1 MAKLAEHARAISAT
15 KSLSPATQLA
25 KSAMSDASGTP
36 RHVRTGGTL
45 SSLKSFVGVN
55 LIRGESDDVFD
66 EDTRQSKIQL
76 KNNIDAIERLTA
88 QISVVEKTSQAYFSA
103 LKQANALV
111 YEMAKNN
118 GVNELVGNEQ
128 TESIFLAHT
137 HILETTACLTEQYTQ
152 SLSQLD
158 ECKRR
163 LKEGEKYLRELR
175 TKKCKLGEHH
185 AQVKNLA
192 LQKCRERTTKKLG
205 DKQMS

>member
-1 MAKLAEHARAISAT
+1 
-15 KSLSPATQLA
+15 
-25 KSAMSDASGTP
+25 MSDTSGTSNDAP
-36 RHVRTGGTL
+36 RRVRTGGAL

-55 LIRGESDDVFD
+55 LIRGESDSVFD

-76 KNNIDAIERLTA
+76 KNNIDAIERLMA

-175 TKKCKLGEHH
+175 TKN
-185 AQVKNLA
+185 A
-192 LQKCRERTTKKLG
+192 
-205 DKQMS
+205 S